1 MGNIGLKALQI
12 KFSGNRH
19 TIIGMI
25 DLKGIFEFMCKTK
38 LDGDIHIHT
47 LAEKEYFHQKKME
60 DHGFDFDKKPKK
72 NKYPRQQKI
81 SEEYD

>member
-1 MGNIGLKALQI
+1 MALIVDYEKKKEFANKGISEMGNIGLKALQI

-47 LAEKEYFHQKKME
+47 LAEKEYFH
-60 DHGFDFDKKPKK
+60 
-72 NKYPRQQKI
+72 
-81 SEEYD
+81 